1 MDTLPDVKQKKL
13 INKKAFI
20 ELAKKVRRSFEIER
34 AYLDKIKNDKDYPTN
49 QSCFYN

>member
-20 ELAKKVRRSFEIER
+20 KLAEKVRKSFEIER
-34 AYLDKIKNDKDYPTN
+34 AYLDKIKNDKDYSTN
-49 QSCFYN
+49 QSYFCN